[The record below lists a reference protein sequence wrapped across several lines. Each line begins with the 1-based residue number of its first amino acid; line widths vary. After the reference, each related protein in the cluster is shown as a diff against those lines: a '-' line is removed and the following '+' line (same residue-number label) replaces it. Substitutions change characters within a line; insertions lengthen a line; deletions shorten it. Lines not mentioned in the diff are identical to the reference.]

1 MFPPFPED
9 EAYRL
14 CKKIAKS
21 LEENEIRI
29 EHTGRISEERAGA
42 GIMIGALICT
52 DKDGK
57 KVNLASLSGTSRK
70 FVSGSPTADSIPDS
84 IQGFIPVPCIVP
96 PEKIDAA
103 LEKNDAE
110 IHRLT
115 KVLEEETDAE
125 KRNEILR
132 ERKKLTD
139 ESLAKVHALYSF
151 RCIDGTKKSLTEI
164 CRKRG
169 IGLPPTGTG
178 ECAEVKLLH
187 YAFENGLQPV
197 SMAEMYWG
205 KSTAKK
211 ECGKI
216 YPPCDERCAL
226 ILPEMLGLEIIY
238 RDSSIVVVN
247 KQSGLLSIPGRT
259 EDKKDCI
266 TSRLKRLFPE
276 CIDQPAV
283 HRLDME
289 TSGLMVLALTKDAHR
304 RLSMDFEQGKVKKE
318 YEALLDGILAKKGIA
333 QQGCMELYFRLDV
346 DNRPHQ
352 IWDEVYGKKAIT
364 EWKILNVET
373 FTTRQG
379 ERRNATRVRF
389 IPHTGRTHQLRLAS
403 ADPHGFGIPIIGDSL
418 YGPNP
423 EKAADESRLL
433 LHAAYLS
440 FTHPETGETM
450 IFESP
455 CPF

>member
-14 CKKIAKS
+14 CKKIAQS
-21 LEENEIRI
+21 LEENKIRI
-29 EHTGRISEERAGA
+29 EHTGRISEERAGS
-42 GIMIGALICT
+42 GIMIGTLICT

-57 KVNLASLSGTSRK
+57 KLSLASLSGTSRK
-70 FVSGSPTADSIPDS
+70 FASNFPITDFIPDL
-84 IQGFIPVPCIVP
+84 ILVPCIVP

-115 KVLEEETDAE
+115 RVLEEEKDAE
-125 KRNEILR
+125 KRNEILS
-132 ERKKLTD
+132 ERKKLSD
-139 ESLAKVHALYSF
+139 ESLEKVHALYSF
-151 RCIDGTKKSLTEI
+151 RCIDGTKKTLGEI

-178 ECAEVKLLH
+178 ECAEAKLLH
-187 YAFENGLQPV
+187 YAFENGLQPL

-205 KSTAKK
+205 KPTAKR

-216 YPPCDERCAL
+216 YPPCDERCSL

-266 TSRLKRLFPE
+266 TSRLKKIYPD

-304 RLSMDFEQGKVKKE
+304 KLSMDFEKGEVKKE

-373 FTTRQG
+373 FTTRHG

-423 EKAADESRLL
+423 EKAKDESRLL